1 MATVKIKRRKLKV
14 GLVFLTIIILG
25 LILLLLNISFVSWL
39 SVTIGGIFLLIYKPN
54 EE

>member
-25 LILLLLNISFVSWL
+25 LILYFSYFGLDF
-39 SVTIGGIFLLIYKPN
+39 F
-54 EE
+54 